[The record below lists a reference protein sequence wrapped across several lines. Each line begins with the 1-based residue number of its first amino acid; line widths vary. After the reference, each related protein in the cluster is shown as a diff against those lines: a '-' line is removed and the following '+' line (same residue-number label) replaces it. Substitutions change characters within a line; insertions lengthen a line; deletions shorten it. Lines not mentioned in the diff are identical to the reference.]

1 MNDKITNLEGKL
13 AYFESQDELKSRKID
28 YLKQYGHQ
36 ESLRFSGF
44 EVKEN
49 ESKEECESKVKSYI
63 KNCLNVDVEESEF
76 NRIHRIG
83 PKINKN
89 GKAFQQIIVKSK
101 GFVPRTKVYTAR
113 KHKADIAIYLDLTK
127 RRYLLL
133 KDTYIRANNCASVDF
148 ACADIN
154 CSLCLRLKNG
164 DWKFFNSLEE
174 LERLLLE
181 IQ

>member
-1 MNDKITNLEGKL
+1 MKK
-13 AYFESQDELKSRKID
+13 
-28 YLKQYGHQ
+28 
-36 ESLRFSGF
+36 
-44 EVKEN
+44 N

-127 RRYLLL
+127 CRYLLL
-133 KDTYIRANNCASVDF
+133 KDTYIRANNYASVDF

>member
-1 MNDKITNLEGKL
+1 MNVNI
-13 AYFESQDELKSRKID
+13 
-28 YLKQYGHQ
+28 
-36 ESLRFSGF
+36 
-44 EVKEN
+44 
-49 ESKEECESKVKSYI
+49 
-63 KNCLNVDVEESEF
+63 EESEF

-83 PKINKN
+83 PKIKKN
-89 GKAFQQIIVKSK
+89 GKVFQQIIVKFK
-101 GFVPRTKVYTAR
+101 GFVPRTKVYRAR
-113 KHKADIAIYLDLTK
+113 KHKADIAIHLDLTK

-133 KDTYIRANNCASVDF
+133 KDAYGKAKNCASVDF

-164 DWKFFNSLEE
+164 EWKFFNSLEE